1 MPSYPNRMHGSA
13 TLACHAGRVS
23 RTCVFFHAHPDD
35 EGLFTAGTM
44 ARLSAEGHRVVLVVA
59 TAGGSGL
66 SDTRPDGEDLGRVRL
81 RELAASAKALGC
93 ARVEVLGYAD
103 SGLDGTAT
111 PPPGQVAF
119 FGCDLDEAAH
129 RLAELLRTERADLLT
144 IYDPAGGYG
153 HPDHVQVHRVG
164 IRAAALA
171 GTPTVLE
178 ATVDRDRLLRALRLI
193 GRVYRYPP
201 GFDVERFT
209 RLFASRAEITH
220 RIDVR
225 RYAAAKRASLAAHA
239 SQATGGDSIRTLAV
253 LRRLPGP
260 LFRLVLGTEWFVRRD
275 LPPGSALTH
284 PLAEVSTHSAASPG
298 PSAR

>member
-1 MPSYPNRMHGSA
+1 
-13 TLACHAGRVS
+13 VS

-35 EGLFTAGTM
+35 EALFTGGTM

-59 TAGGSGL
+59 TAGGNGL
-66 SDTRPDGEDLGRVRL
+66 SAPPSGGESLAQVRL
-81 RELAASAKALGC
+81 RELAASAEALGC

-103 SGLDGTAT
+103 SGLDGNAV
-111 PPPGQVAF
+111 PGAGQVAF
-119 FGCDLDEAAH
+119 CRSDVDEAAH
-129 RLAELLRTERADLLT
+129 RVAGLLRTERADLLSV
-144 IYDPAGGYG
+144 YDPAGGYG

-164 IRAAALA
+164 VRAAELA

-178 ATVDRDRLLRALRLI
+178 ATVDRELLLRVLRLV
-193 GRVYRYPP
+193 GRVYRFPP
-201 GFDVERFT
+201 EFDVERFAH
-209 RLFASRAEITH
+209 LFASRTEITH

-239 SQATGGDSIRTLAV
+239 SQATGGDSLRTLAA

-275 LPPGSALTH
+275 LAPGSALAH
-284 PLAEVSTHSAASPG
+284 PLDQVPIRSPAPRGLST
-298 PSAR
+298 R